1 MDCENC
7 GEFTAVPAKIAS
19 RPCSRRRPPGSA
31 AVTTTAPAR
40 NRPSTGPARH
50 RPVTGTGPDR
60 LCSGRTYLAVPT
72 GEYSY
77 RVLPPCKY
85 LLRLRVRLLADLL
98 AKHLQRSAHRRVQ
111 YTAASSP
118 CRLSAHS
125 EYPASTRRVRC
136 TSAAMP
142 RSDRRQHQL

>member
-1 MDCENC
+1 M
-7 GEFTAVPAKIAS
+7 
-19 RPCSRRRPPGSA
+19 
-31 AVTTTAPAR
+31 TTTAPAR

-98 AKHLQRSAHRRVQ
+98 AKHLQRSAYRRVE
-111 YTAASSP
+111 YTAQLQCTCWRPEAFSVGY
-118 CRLSAHS
+118 RRTV
-125 EYPASTRRVRC
+125 STRRV
-136 TSAAMP
+136 P
-142 RSDRRQHQL
+142 DEVHIRRNATR